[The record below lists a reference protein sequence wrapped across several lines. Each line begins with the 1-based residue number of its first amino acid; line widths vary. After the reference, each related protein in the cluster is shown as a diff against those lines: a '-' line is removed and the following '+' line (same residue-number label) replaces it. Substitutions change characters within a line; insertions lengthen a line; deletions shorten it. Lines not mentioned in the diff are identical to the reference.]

1 MSAEGL
7 SWSFVGIGGFMVRQR
22 KCHTRLR
29 KSLSASA
36 DSVTEGQA
44 TETKLE
50 EGKWNQLSSAKHI
63 NMHLC
68 LGQRVNG

>member
-1 MSAEGL
+1 
-7 SWSFVGIGGFMVRQR
+7 MVRQR

-50 EGKWNQLSSAKHI
+50 EGK
-63 NMHLC
+63 
-68 LGQRVNG
+68 